1 MFTFVTIVMKEFF
14 GILKLVKGY
23 GKFAVIN
30 VLFNLLAII
39 FSAFSLVMLMPIME
53 ILFNQ
58 QDKITEL
65 LKSPP
70 AADASW
76 KDYIYYHLADF
87 INTYGSAQVL
97 LYVCIA
103 VVFFTLLKNL
113 CTYFALYF
121 IAIIRNGIV
130 RDFRLKMYNRLVDL
144 PLSYLSDEK
153 KEM

>member
-1 MFTFVTIVMKEFF
+1 MKEFF

-23 GKFAVIN
+23 GKYAVIN

-65 LKSPP
+65 LKTPP
-70 AADASW
+70 ASNASW
-76 KDYIYYHLADF
+76 KDYIYYHLADL
-87 INTYGSAQVL
+87 IHTYGPAQVL

-153 KEM
+153 KGNVISKMTK